1 MVNNIRDGLIS
12 AKEGKQEGV
21 DFLYYNT
28 YQDQYRRIYF
38 MVINLALSDEEKTR
52 FTQDILAESYNFV
65 FANINAVQSEEQFM
79 DWLPKVIDDIAKR
92 KIYEFLG
99 SGAGHTDGVSG
110 AETYED
116 GEEKGPGAGMATG
129 AAVGAATGIGA
140 AMFNGAYG
148 AANVEAAGS
157 MVGASSI
164 GGKAAAVGRSASAG
178 RAVSVGNKVLACK
191 AASVGNKALAGK
203 AASAVEAG
211 KGIVTASVKASGT
224 IAKETVG
231 AVAKE
236 TVGAVARETAG
247 AVAKGAVAGVAKT
260 GVFASVGAKIACAV
274 ACVAVLGGTATGV
287 ILHLHDKD
295 KEVIA
300 ESTTEATSEVAVS
313 EETTTEGTT
322 EITTEATT
330 EVTTEAPPP
339 EPYEIAVS
347 EIPEKDSLYQFLNL
361 FENYGDDIDKNY
373 SCENPPDNIV
383 GDLLTGDGTFEEHGI
398 VDLAFAPGY
407 QFRQETTSD
416 PTEMIGIYSAAGI
429 EWIEKNVLNMS
440 DDAIQ
445 DVKDALPKGQPN
457 KLGTYLDGD
466 EYYYY
471 TEETG
476 GWLEYGYCNEI
487 LKAEYDGIYY
497 YLTVDAYRPQDK
509 SLAGKAA
516 ENFEPNISRT
526 QWKLELKEMDGK
538 KFWSIYECKSLHA
551 DWAVAYADKLKELD
565 QAGELQYCP
574 DGGKFSVTYVTNDDI
589 PEIGYASLTR
599 GGFGNYCMIMTYYD
613 KQVSYEAFT
622 GMGGF
627 DFIKNG
633 GKFLSYGIDGAIGWT
648 EKLYYINKGKI
659 YVKGSETELR
669 SMDENSVIHT
679 EYNCVWDDQEIPKDE
694 YEEKFAQVY
703 DENVS
708 TFSDAYDMENVTT
721 IEQMC
726 DWLMIQP
733 PELQ

>member
-1 MVNNIRDGLIS
+1 MVNNIREGLIS

-28 YQDQYRRIYF
+28 YQDQYRRIYP

-99 SGAGHTDGVSG
+99 SGARQTDGVSG

-116 GEEKGPGAGMATG
+116 GEEKGPGAGIATG

-178 RAVSVGNKVLACK
+178 RAVSVGNK
-191 AASVGNKALAGK
+191 ALAGK
-203 AASAVEAG
+203 VASAVEAG
-211 KGIVTASVKASGT
+211 KGVVTASVKASGT

-295 KEVIA
+295 KVVIA
-300 ESTTEATSEVAVS
+300 EPTTEAASEVAVS

-347 EIPEKDSLYQFLNL
+347 EIPEKDSLYVFLNK
-361 FENYGDDIDKNY
+361 FENYGTATDKDY
-373 SCENPPDNIV
+373 SCENPPDNMLVRI
-383 GDLLTGDGTFEEHGI
+383 LSQKEHDQHEI
-398 VDLAFAPGY
+398 VDLTLAPEY
-407 QFRQETTSD
+407 QFSQEDTSVD
-416 PTEMIGIYSAAGI
+416 FIKCGRYSTAGI

-440 DDAIQ
+440 DDHIKAM
-445 DVKDALPKGQPN
+445 KESLPNERPSEVGI
-457 KLGTYLDGD
+457 YLDGN
-466 EYYYY
+466 EYCYVDDCIDGGLN
-471 TEETG
+471 EENYANKI
-476 GWLEYGYCNEI
+476 LEA
-487 LKAEYDGIYY
+487 KYDGTYY
-497 YLTVDAYRPQDK
+497 YLTVDGYRPEDYSK
-509 SLAGKAA
+509 IEKTDDEGT
-516 ENFEPNISRT
+516 PVISRT

-551 DWAVAYADKLKELD
+551 DWAVAYAEALMTAEEDYGISFDLKSKG
-565 QAGELQYCP
+565 QN
-574 DGGKFSVTYVTNDDI
+574 KFQVAYITNDDI
-589 PEIGYASLTR
+589 PEIVFQNLDWR
-599 GGFGNYCMIMTYYD
+599 
-613 KQVSYEAFT
+613 
-622 GMGGF
+622 GMG
-627 DFIKNG
+627 DSLILTNYNG
-633 GKFLSYGIDGAIGWT
+633 KVVGKLLYGRVNSYIEKSGKFIDYEGDPSDLGVAQV
-648 EKLYYINKGKI
+648 LYYINDEKI
-659 YVKGSETELR
+659 YRKGFKGEGYGFGPDYVAYEWEDNEISEA
-669 SMDENSVIHT
+669 
-679 EYNCVWDDQEIPKDE
+679 EYNEKMSQAYNADMATDIDDNLLDGI
-694 YEEKFAQVY
+694 VT
-703 DENVS
+703 EN
-708 TFSDAYDMENVTT
+708 
-721 IEQMC
+721 QMYN
-726 DWLMIQP
+726 WLMIQP

>member
-1 MVNNIRDGLIS
+1 MVNNIREGLIS

-28 YQDQYRRIYF
+28 YQDQYRRIYP

-99 SGAGHTDGVSG
+99 SGAGQTYGVLG

-116 GEEKGPGAGMATG
+116 GKEKGPGAGIATG

-178 RAVSVGNKVLACK
+178 RAVSVGNK
-191 AASVGNKALAGK
+191 ALAGK

-211 KGIVTASVKASGT
+211 KGVVTASVKASGT

-300 ESTTEATSEVAVS
+300 EPTTEATSEVAVS

-347 EIPEKDSLYQFLNL
+347 EIPEKDSLYVFLNK
-361 FENYGDDIDKNY
+361 FENYGTATDKDY
-373 SCENPPDNIV
+373 SCENPPDNMLAQV
-383 GDLLTGDGTFEEHGI
+383 LSTKEHDQHEV
-398 VDLAFAPGY
+398 VDLTLAPEY
-407 QFRQETTSD
+407 QFSQEDTSVD
-416 PTEMIGIYSAAGI
+416 YIKCGRYSTAGI

-440 DDAIQ
+440 DDHIKAM
-445 DVKDALPKGQPN
+445 KESLPNERPSEAGIYLEGNEYCYVDDCIDGGLNEENYAN
-457 KLGTYLDGD
+457 KI
-466 EYYYY
+466 
-471 TEETG
+471 
-476 GWLEYGYCNEI
+476 LEA
-487 LKAEYDGIYY
+487 KYDGTYY
-497 YLTVDAYRPQDK
+497 YLTVDGYRPEDYSK
-509 SLAGKAA
+509 IEKTDDEGT
-516 ENFEPNISRT
+516 PVISRT

-551 DWAVAYADKLKELD
+551 DWAVAYAEALMTAEEDYGISFDLKSEG
-565 QAGELQYCP
+565 QN
-574 DGGKFSVTYVTNDDI
+574 KFQVAYITNDDI
-589 PEIGYASLTR
+589 PEIVFQNLDWR
-599 GGFGNYCMIMTYYD
+599 
-613 KQVSYEAFT
+613 
-622 GMGGF
+622 GMG
-627 DFIKNG
+627 DSLILTNYNG
-633 GKFLSYGIDGAIGWT
+633 KVVGKLLYGRVNSYIEKSGKFIDYEGDPSDLGVAQV
-648 EKLYYINKGKI
+648 LYYINDEKI
-659 YVKGSETELR
+659 YRKGFKGEGYGFGPDYVAYEWEDNEISEA
-669 SMDENSVIHT
+669 
-679 EYNCVWDDQEIPKDE
+679 EYNEKMSQAYNADMATDIDDNLLDGI
-694 YEEKFAQVY
+694 VT
-703 DENVS
+703 EN
-708 TFSDAYDMENVTT
+708 
-721 IEQMC
+721 QMYN
-726 DWLMIQP
+726 WLMIQP

>member
-1 MVNNIRDGLIS
+1 MVNNIREGLIS

-28 YQDQYRRIYF
+28 YQDQYRRIYP

-65 FANINAVQSEEQFM
+65 FANINAVQYEEQFM

-99 SGAGHTDGVSG
+99 SGAGQTDGVSG

-116 GEEKGPGAGMATG
+116 GEEKGPGAGIATG

-178 RAVSVGNKVLACK
+178 RAVSVGNK
-191 AASVGNKALAGK
+191 ALAGK
-203 AASAVEAG
+203 VASAVEAG
-211 KGIVTASVKASGT
+211 KGVVTASVKASGT

-300 ESTTEATSEVAVS
+300 EPTTEATSEVAVS

-347 EIPEKDSLYQFLNL
+347 EIPEMDSLYQFLNL

-373 SCENPPDNIV
+373 SCENPPDDIV

-398 VDLAFAPGY
+398 VDLALAPGY
-407 QFRQETTSD
+407 QFHQETTSD

-538 KFWSIYECKSLHA
+538 KFWSIYECKSLHS
-551 DWAVAYADKLKELD
+551 DWAVAYAEALMTAEEDYGISFDLKSKG
-565 QAGELQYCP
+565 QN
-574 DGGKFSVTYVTNDDI
+574 KFQVAYITNDDI
-589 PEIGYASLTR
+589 PEIVFQNLDWR
-599 GGFGNYCMIMTYYD
+599 
-613 KQVSYEAFT
+613 
-622 GMGGF
+622 GMG
-627 DFIKNG
+627 DSLILTNYNG
-633 GKFLSYGIDGAIGWT
+633 KVVGKLLYGRVNSYIEKSGKFIDYEGDPSDLGVAQV
-648 EKLYYINKGKI
+648 LYYINDEKI
-659 YVKGSETELR
+659 YRKGFKGEGYGFGPDHVAYEWEDNEISEA
-669 SMDENSVIHT
+669 
-679 EYNCVWDDQEIPKDE
+679 EYNEKMSQAYNADMATDIDDNLLDGI
-694 YEEKFAQVY
+694 VT
-703 DENVS
+703 EN
-708 TFSDAYDMENVTT
+708 
-721 IEQMC
+721 QMYN
-726 DWLMIQP
+726 WLMIQP

>member
-1 MVNNIRDGLIS
+1 MVNNIREGLIS

-28 YQDQYRRIYF
+28 YQDQYRRIYP

-65 FANINAVQSEEQFM
+65 FANINAVQSEGQFM

-99 SGAGHTDGVSG
+99 SGAGQTYGVSG

-116 GEEKGPGAGMATG
+116 CEEKGPGAGIATG

-178 RAVSVGNKVLACK
+178 RAVSVGNK
-191 AASVGNKALAGK
+191 ALAGK

-211 KGIVTASVKASGT
+211 KGVVTASVKASGT

-300 ESTTEATSEVAVS
+300 EPTTEATSEVAVS

-330 EVTTEAPPP
+330 EVTTEASPP

-373 SCENPPDNIV
+373 SCENPPDDIV

-398 VDLAFAPGY
+398 VDLALAPGY

-487 LKAEYDGIYY
+487 LKAEYDGTYY

-526 QWKLELKEMDGK
+526 QWKLELKEIDGK

-574 DGGKFSVTYVTNDDI
+574 DGGKFSVTYVTDDDI

-613 KQVSYEAFT
+613 RQVSYETFT
-622 GMGGF
+622 GIGGF
-627 DFIKNG
+627 DFIKNS

-669 SMDENSVIHT
+669 SMDENSIIHT
-679 EYNCVWDDQEIPKDE
+679 EYNCIWDDQEISKDE

-703 DENVS
+703 DKNVS

-721 IEQMC
+721 IEQMYN
-726 DWLMIQP
+726 WLMIQP

>member
-1 MVNNIRDGLIS
+1 MVNNIREGLIS

-28 YQDQYRRIYF
+28 YQDQYRRIYP
-38 MVINLALSDEEKTR
+38 MVANLALSDEGKTR

-99 SGAGHTDGVSG
+99 SGAGQTYGVSG

-116 GEEKGPGAGMATG
+116 GEEKGPGAGIATG

-178 RAVSVGNKVLACK
+178 RAVSVGNK
-191 AASVGNKALAGK
+191 ALAGK

-211 KGIVTASVKASGT
+211 KGVVTASVKASGT

-260 GVFASVGAKIACAV
+260 GVFASVWAKIACAV

-300 ESTTEATSEVAVS
+300 EPTTEATSEVAVS

-347 EIPEKDSLYQFLNL
+347 EIPEKDSLYVFLNK
-361 FENYGDDIDKNY
+361 FENYGTATDKDY
-373 SCENPPDNIV
+373 SCENPPDNMLAQI
-383 GDLLTGDGTFEEHGI
+383 LSPKEHDQHEI
-398 VDLAFAPGY
+398 VDLTLAPEY
-407 QFRQETTSD
+407 QFSQEDTSVD
-416 PTEMIGIYSAAGI
+416 YIKCGRYSTAGI

-440 DDAIQ
+440 DEYIDNVRESLSSEPAIE
-445 DVKDALPKGQPN
+445 KGEPVLGDLYLNNNEYCYVNDYIDGGLNEKNYAN
-457 KLGTYLDGD
+457 KI
-466 EYYYY
+466 
-471 TEETG
+471 
-476 GWLEYGYCNEI
+476 LEA
-487 LKAEYDGIYY
+487 KYDGTYY
-497 YLTVDAYRPQDK
+497 YLTVDGYRPEDYSK
-509 SLAGKAA
+509 IEKTDDEGT
-516 ENFEPNISRT
+516 PVISRT

-565 QAGELQYCP
+565 QAGAGALQYVS
-574 DGGKFSVTYVTNDDI
+574 DGGYFAAANISNDNI
-589 PEIGYASLTR
+589 PEITYVSGTR
-599 GGFGNYCMIMTYYD
+599 GGLGNDCMIMTYYD
-613 KQVSYEAFT
+613 KQITYENIT
-622 GMGGF
+622 GLGGF
-627 DFIKNG
+627 NFIEKS
-633 GKFLSYGIDGAIGWT
+633 GKFTASEMSGVLGGGI
-648 EKLYYINKGKI
+648 KLYYINKGKI
-659 YVKGSETELR
+659 YEKASETEVR
-669 SMDENSVIHT
+669 SLDENNLTHS
-679 EYNCVWDDQEIPKDE
+679 EYHYVWDDQEISKAE
-694 YEEKFAQVY
+694 YEEKITQTY
-703 DENVS
+703 DENS
-708 TFSDAYDMENVTT
+708 EDYIENYKLENVTT

-726 DWLMIQP
+726 DWLMLQP

>member
-28 YQDQYRRIYF
+28 YQDQYRRIYP

-65 FANINAVQSEEQFM
+65 FANINAVQSGDQFV

-99 SGAGHTDGVSG
+99 SGAGQADGVS
-110 AETYED
+110 ETGTYAD
-116 GEEKGPGAGMATG
+116 GEEKGPGAGIATG

-164 GGKAAAVGRSASAG
+164 GGKAAAVGRAASVG
-178 RAVSVGNKVLACK
+178 RAV
-191 AASVGNKALAGK
+191 SVGNKALAGK

-211 KGIVTASVKASGT
+211 KGVVTASVKASGT

-300 ESTTEATSEVAVS
+300 EPTTEATSEVAVS

-347 EIPEKDSLYQFLNL
+347 EIPEKDSLYVFLNK
-361 FENYGDDIDKNY
+361 FENYGTATDKDY
-373 SCENPPDNIV
+373 SCENPPDNMLVRI
-383 GDLLTGDGTFEEHGI
+383 LSPKEHDQHEI
-398 VDLAFAPGY
+398 VDLTLAPEY
-407 QFRQETTSD
+407 QFSQEDTSVD
-416 PTEMIGIYSAAGI
+416 FIKCGRYSTAGI

-440 DDAIQ
+440 DDHIKAM
-445 DVKDALPKGQPN
+445 KESLPNERPSEVGI
-457 KLGTYLDGD
+457 YLDGN
-466 EYYYY
+466 EYCYMEDVIDGGLN
-471 TEETG
+471 EENYANKI
-476 GWLEYGYCNEI
+476 LEA
-487 LKAEYDGIYY
+487 KYDGTYY
-497 YLTVDAYRPQDK
+497 YLTVDGYRPEDYSK
-509 SLAGKAA
+509 IEKTDDEGT
-516 ENFEPNISRT
+516 PVISRT
-526 QWKLELKEMDGK
+526 QWKLELKEIDDK

-551 DWAVAYADKLKELD
+551 DWAVAYAEALMTAEEDYGISFDLKSKG
-565 QAGELQYCP
+565 QN
-574 DGGKFSVTYVTNDDI
+574 KFQVAYITNDDI
-589 PEIGYASLTR
+589 PEIVFQNLDWR
-599 GGFGNYCMIMTYYD
+599 
-613 KQVSYEAFT
+613 
-622 GMGGF
+622 GMG
-627 DFIKNG
+627 DSLILTNYNG
-633 GKFLSYGIDGAIGWT
+633 KVVGKLLYGRVNSYIEKSGKFIDYEGDPSDLGVAQV
-648 EKLYYINKGKI
+648 LYYINDEKI
-659 YVKGSETELR
+659 YEKGFKGEGYGFGPDYVAYEWEDNEISEA
-669 SMDENSVIHT
+669 
-679 EYNCVWDDQEIPKDE
+679 EYNEKMSQAYNADMATDIDDNLLDGI
-694 YEEKFAQVY
+694 VT
-703 DENVS
+703 EN
-708 TFSDAYDMENVTT
+708 
-721 IEQMC
+721 QMYN
-726 DWLMIQP
+726 WLMLQP

>member
-1 MVNNIRDGLIS
+1 MVNNIRAGLIS

-28 YQDQYRRIYF
+28 YQDQYRRIYPI
-38 MVINLALSDEEKTR
+38 VINLALSDEEKTR

-99 SGAGHTDGVSG
+99 SGAGQTDGVSG

-116 GEEKGPGAGMATG
+116 GEEKGPGAGIATG

-178 RAVSVGNKVLACK
+178 RAVSVGNK
-191 AASVGNKALAGK
+191 ALAGK

-211 KGIVTASVKASGT
+211 KGVVTASVKASGT
-224 IAKETVG
+224 IAKETIG

-300 ESTTEATSEVAVS
+300 EPTTEATSEVAVS

-330 EVTTEAPPP
+330 EVTTEATPP

-347 EIPEKDSLYQFLNL
+347 EIPEKDSLYVFLNK
-361 FENYGDDIDKNY
+361 FENYGTATDKDY
-373 SCENPPDNIV
+373 SCENPPDNMLAQI
-383 GDLLTGDGTFEEHGI
+383 LSTKEHDQHEI
-398 VDLAFAPGY
+398 VDLTLAPEY
-407 QFRQETTSD
+407 QFSQEDTSVD
-416 PTEMIGIYSAAGI
+416 YIKCGRYSTAGI

-440 DDAIQ
+440 DDHIKAM
-445 DVKDALPKGQPN
+445 KESLPNERPSEAGIYLEGNEYCYVDDCIDGGLNEENYAN
-457 KLGTYLDGD
+457 KI
-466 EYYYY
+466 
-471 TEETG
+471 
-476 GWLEYGYCNEI
+476 LEA
-487 LKAEYDGIYY
+487 KYDGTYY
-497 YLTVDAYRPQDK
+497 YLTVDGYRPEDYSK
-509 SLAGKAA
+509 IEKTDDEGT
-516 ENFEPNISRT
+516 PVISRT

-551 DWAVAYADKLKELD
+551 DWAVAYAEALMTAEEDYGISFDLKSEG
-565 QAGELQYCP
+565 QN
-574 DGGKFSVTYVTNDDI
+574 KFQVAYITNDDI
-589 PEIGYASLTR
+589 PEIVFQNLDWR
-599 GGFGNYCMIMTYYD
+599 
-613 KQVSYEAFT
+613 
-622 GMGGF
+622 GMG
-627 DFIKNG
+627 DSLILTNYNG
-633 GKFLSYGIDGAIGWT
+633 KVVGKLLYGRVNSYIEKSGKFIDYEGDPSDLGVAQV
-648 EKLYYINKGKI
+648 LYYINDEKI
-659 YVKGSETELR
+659 YRKGFKGEGYGFGPDYVAYEWEDNEISEA
-669 SMDENSVIHT
+669 
-679 EYNCVWDDQEIPKDE
+679 EYNEKMSQAYNADMATDIDDNLLDGI
-694 YEEKFAQVY
+694 VT
-703 DENVS
+703 EN
-708 TFSDAYDMENVTT
+708 
-721 IEQMC
+721 QMYN
-726 DWLMIQP
+726 WLMIQP

>member
-1 MVNNIRDGLIS
+1 MVNNIREGLIS

-28 YQDQYRRIYF
+28 YQDQYRRIYP
-38 MVINLALSDEEKTR
+38 MVANLALSDEEKTR

-99 SGAGHTDGVSG
+99 SGAGQTDGVSG

-116 GEEKGPGAGMATG
+116 GEEKGPGAGIATG
-129 AAVGAATGIGA
+129 AAVGAATGIGV

-178 RAVSVGNKVLACK
+178 RAVSVGNK
-191 AASVGNKALAGK
+191 ALAGK
-203 AASAVEAG
+203 VASAVEAG
-211 KGIVTASVKASGT
+211 KGVVTASVKASGT

-260 GVFASVGAKIACAV
+260 GVFVSVGAKIACAV

-300 ESTTEATSEVAVS
+300 EPTTEATSEVAVS

-347 EIPEKDSLYQFLNL
+347 EIPEKDSLYVFLNK
-361 FENYGDDIDKNY
+361 FENYGTATDKDY
-373 SCENPPDNIV
+373 SCENPPDNMLVRI
-383 GDLLTGDGTFEEHGI
+383 LSPKEHDQHEI
-398 VDLAFAPGY
+398 VDLTLAPEY
-407 QFRQETTSD
+407 QFSQEDTSVD
-416 PTEMIGIYSAAGI
+416 FIKCGRYSTAGI

-440 DDAIQ
+440 DDHIKAM
-445 DVKDALPKGQPN
+445 KESLPNERPSEVGI
-457 KLGTYLDGD
+457 YLDGN
-466 EYYYY
+466 EYCYMEDVIDGGLN
-471 TEETG
+471 EENYANKI
-476 GWLEYGYCNEI
+476 LEA
-487 LKAEYDGIYY
+487 KYDGTYY
-497 YLTVDAYRPQDK
+497 YLTVDGYRPEDYSK
-509 SLAGKAA
+509 IEKTDDEGT
-516 ENFEPNISRT
+516 PVISRT

-551 DWAVAYADKLKELD
+551 DWAVAYAEALMTAEEDYGISFDLKSKG
-565 QAGELQYCP
+565 QN
-574 DGGKFSVTYVTNDDI
+574 KFQVAYITNDDI
-589 PEIGYASLTR
+589 PEIVFQNLDWR
-599 GGFGNYCMIMTYYD
+599 
-613 KQVSYEAFT
+613 
-622 GMGGF
+622 GMG
-627 DFIKNG
+627 DSLILTNYNG
-633 GKFLSYGIDGAIGWT
+633 KVVGKLLYGRVNSYIEKSGKFIDYEGDPSDLGVAQV
-648 EKLYYINKGKI
+648 LYYINDEKI
-659 YVKGSETELR
+659 YRKGFKGEGYGFGPDHVAYEWEDNEISEA
-669 SMDENSVIHT
+669 
-679 EYNCVWDDQEIPKDE
+679 EYNEKMSQAYNADMATDIDDNLLDGI
-694 YEEKFAQVY
+694 VT
-703 DENVS
+703 EN
-708 TFSDAYDMENVTT
+708 
-721 IEQMC
+721 QMYN
-726 DWLMIQP
+726 WLMIQP

>member
-1 MVNNIRDGLIS
+1 MVNDIRESLIS

-28 YQDQYRRIYF
+28 YQDQYRRIYP

-99 SGAGHTDGVSG
+99 SGAGQTYGVSG

-116 GEEKGPGAGMATG
+116 GEEKGPSAGIATG

-178 RAVSVGNKVLACK
+178 RAVSVGNK
-191 AASVGNKALAGK
+191 ALAGK

-211 KGIVTASVKASGT
+211 KGVVTASVKASGT
-224 IAKETVG
+224 IAKKTVG

-247 AVAKGAVAGVAKT
+247 AVAKGAVVGVAKT

-300 ESTTEATSEVAVS
+300 EPTTEATSEVAVS

-347 EIPEKDSLYQFLNL
+347 EIPEKDSLYVFLNK
-361 FENYGDDIDKNY
+361 FENYGTATDKDY
-373 SCENPPDNIV
+373 SCENPPDNI
-383 GDLLTGDGTFEEHGI
+383 LARILSPKEHDQHEV
-398 VDLAFAPGY
+398 VDLTLAPEY
-407 QFRQETTSD
+407 QFSQEDTSVD
-416 PTEMIGIYSAAGI
+416 YIKCGRYSTAGI

-440 DDAIQ
+440 DEYIDNVRESLSSEPAIE
-445 DVKDALPKGQPN
+445 KGEPVLGDLYLNNNEYCYVNDYIDGGPN
-457 KLGTYLDGD
+457 
-466 EYYYY
+466 
-471 TEETG
+471 EENYANKI
-476 GWLEYGYCNEI
+476 LE
-487 LKAEYDGIYY
+487 AQYDGTYY
-497 YLTVDAYRPQDK
+497 YLTVDGYRPEDYSK
-509 SLAGKAA
+509 IEKTDDEGT
-516 ENFEPNISRT
+516 PVISRT

-565 QAGELQYCP
+565 QAGALQYCP

-613 KQVSYEAFT
+613 NQVSYETFT

-669 SMDENSVIHT
+669 SMDENSIIHT
-679 EYNCVWDDQEIPKDE
+679 EYNCIWDDQEISKDE

-703 DENVS
+703 DKNVS
-708 TFSDAYDMENVTT
+708 TFSDAYDMENITT

-726 DWLMIQP
+726 DWLMLQP

>member
-1 MVNNIRDGLIS
+1 MVNNIREGLIS

-28 YQDQYRRIYF
+28 YQDQYRRIYP
-38 MVINLALSDEEKTR
+38 MVANLALPDEEKTR

-65 FANINAVQSEEQFM
+65 FANINAVQSGDQFV

-99 SGAGHTDGVSG
+99 SGAGQTYGVSG
-110 AETYED
+110 AEKYED
-116 GEEKGPGAGMATG
+116 GEEKGPGAGIATG

-178 RAVSVGNKVLACK
+178 RAVSVGNK
-191 AASVGNKALAGK
+191 ALAGK

-211 KGIVTASVKASGT
+211 KGVVTASVKASGT

-247 AVAKGAVAGVAKT
+247 AVAKGAVAGAAKT

-295 KEVIA
+295 EEVIA
-300 ESTTEATSEVAVS
+300 EPTTEATSEVAVS

-347 EIPEKDSLYQFLNL
+347 EIPEKDSLYVFLNK
-361 FENYGDDIDKNY
+361 FENYGTATDKDY
-373 SCENPPDNIV
+373 SCENPPDNMVARI
-383 GDLLTGDGTFEEHGI
+383 LSPEELDQHEI
-398 VDLAFAPGY
+398 VDLTLAPEY
-407 QFRQETTSD
+407 QFRQEDTSVI
-416 PTEMIGIYSAAGI
+416 EIKCGRYSVAGV

-440 DDAIQ
+440 DEYIDKVRESLSSEPTIE
-445 DVKDALPKGQPN
+445 KGEPVLGDLYLNNNEYCYVDDIIDGAPN
-457 KLGTYLDGD
+457 EKNYANKI
-466 EYYYY
+466 
-471 TEETG
+471 
-476 GWLEYGYCNEI
+476 LEA
-487 LKAEYDGIYY
+487 KYDGTYY
-497 YLTVDAYRPQDK
+497 YLTVDGYYPEKYDK
-509 SLAGKAA
+509 IEKTDDEGT
-516 ENFEPNISRT
+516 PVISRT

-551 DWAVAYADKLKELD
+551 DWAVAYADKLRELD
-565 QAGELQYCP
+565 QAGAGALQYVS
-574 DGGKFSVTYVTNDDI
+574 DGGYFAAANISNDNI
-589 PEIGYASLTR
+589 PEITYVSGTR
-599 GGFGNYCMIMTYYD
+599 GGLGNDCMIMTYYD
-613 KQVSYEAFT
+613 THVLYENIT
-622 GMGGF
+622 GLGGF
-627 DFIKNG
+627 NFIEKS
-633 GKFLSYGIDGAIGWT
+633 GKFTASEMSGVLGGGI
-648 EKLYYINKGKI
+648 KLYYINKGKI
-659 YVKGSETELR
+659 YEKASETEVR
-669 SMDENSVIHT
+669 SFDENNLTHS
-679 EYNCVWDDQEIPKDE
+679 EYHYVWDEQEISKAE
-694 YEEKFAQVY
+694 YEEKIAQTY
-703 DENVS
+703 DEN
-708 TFSDAYDMENVTT
+708 SDVYIEDYKLENVTT

-726 DWLMIQP
+726 DWLMLQP

>member
-28 YQDQYRRIYF
+28 YRDQYRRIYP
-38 MVINLALSDEEKTR
+38 MVANLALSDEGKTR

-99 SGAGHTDGVSG
+99 SGAGQTDGVSG

-116 GEEKGPGAGMATG
+116 GEEKGPGAGIATG

-178 RAVSVGNKVLACK
+178 RAVSVGNK
-191 AASVGNKALAGK
+191 ALAGK

-211 KGIVTASVKASGT
+211 KGVVTASVKASGT

-300 ESTTEATSEVAVS
+300 ESTTEAASEVAVS

-347 EIPEKDSLYQFLNL
+347 EIPEKDSLYVFLNK
-361 FENYGDDIDKNY
+361 FENYGTATDKDY
-373 SCENPPDNIV
+373 SCENPPDNMLAQI
-383 GDLLTGDGTFEEHGI
+383 LSPKEHDQHEI
-398 VDLAFAPGY
+398 VDLTLAPEY
-407 QFRQETTSD
+407 QFSQEDTSVD
-416 PTEMIGIYSAAGI
+416 YIKCGRYSTAGI

-440 DDAIQ
+440 DDHIKAM
-445 DVKDALPKGQPN
+445 KESLPNERPSEVGI
-457 KLGTYLDGD
+457 YLDGN
-466 EYYYY
+466 EYCYMEDVIDGGLN
-471 TEETG
+471 EENYANKI
-476 GWLEYGYCNEI
+476 LEA
-487 LKAEYDGIYY
+487 KYDGTYY
-497 YLTVDAYRPQDK
+497 YLTVDGYRPEDYSK
-509 SLAGKAA
+509 IEKTDDEGT
-516 ENFEPNISRT
+516 PVISRT
-526 QWKLELKEMDGK
+526 QWKLELKEIDGK

-551 DWAVAYADKLKELD
+551 DWAVAYAEALMTAEEDYGISFDLKSEG
-565 QAGELQYCP
+565 QN
-574 DGGKFSVTYVTNDDI
+574 KFQVAYITNDDI
-589 PEIGYASLTR
+589 PEIVFQNLDWR
-599 GGFGNYCMIMTYYD
+599 
-613 KQVSYEAFT
+613 
-622 GMGGF
+622 GMG
-627 DFIKNG
+627 DSLILTNYNG
-633 GKFLSYGIDGAIGWT
+633 KVVGKLLYGRVNSYIEKSGKFIDYEGDPSDLGVAQV
-648 EKLYYINKGKI
+648 LYYINDEKI
-659 YVKGSETELR
+659 YRKGFKGEGYGFGPDHVAYEWEDNEISEA
-669 SMDENSVIHT
+669 
-679 EYNCVWDDQEIPKDE
+679 EYNEKMSQAYNADMATDIDDNLLDGI
-694 YEEKFAQVY
+694 VT
-703 DENVS
+703 EN
-708 TFSDAYDMENVTT
+708 
-721 IEQMC
+721 QMYN
-726 DWLMIQP
+726 WLMIQP

>member
-1 MVNNIRDGLIS
+1 MVNNIRESLIS

-28 YQDQYRRIYF
+28 YQDQYRRIYP
-38 MVINLALSDEEKTR
+38 MVANLALSDEEKTR

-99 SGAGHTDGVSG
+99 SGAGQTYGVLG

-116 GEEKGPGAGMATG
+116 GKEKGPGAGIATG

-178 RAVSVGNKVLACK
+178 RAVSVGNK
-191 AASVGNKALAGK
+191 ALAGK

-211 KGIVTASVKASGT
+211 KGVVTASVKASGT

-300 ESTTEATSEVAVS
+300 EPTTEATSEVAVS

-347 EIPEKDSLYQFLNL
+347 EIPEKDSLYVFLNK
-361 FENYGDDIDKNY
+361 FENYGTATDKDY
-373 SCENPPDNIV
+373 SCENPPDNMLARI
-383 GDLLTGDGTFEEHGI
+383 LSTKEHDQHEV
-398 VDLAFAPGY
+398 VDLTLAPEY
-407 QFRQETTSD
+407 QFSQEDTSVI
-416 PTEMIGIYSAAGI
+416 EIKCGRYSVAGV

-440 DDAIQ
+440 DDHI
-445 DVKDALPKGQPN
+445 KEMKESLPNERPS
-457 KLGTYLDGD
+457 
-466 EYYYY
+466 
-471 TEETG
+471 ETG
-476 GWLEYGYCNEI
+476 IYLEGNEYCYMENVIDGAPNEENYANKI
-487 LKAEYDGIYY
+487 LEAKYDGTYY
-497 YLTVDAYRPQDK
+497 YLTVDGYRPEDYNK
-509 SLAGKAA
+509 IEKTDDEGT
-516 ENFEPNISRT
+516 PVISRT

-565 QAGELQYCP
+565 QAGAGALQYVS
-574 DGGKFSVTYVTNDDI
+574 DGGYFAAANISNDNI
-589 PEIGYASLTR
+589 PEITYVSGTR
-599 GGFGNYCMIMTYYD
+599 GGLGNDCMIMTYYD
-613 KQVSYEAFT
+613 KQITYENIT
-622 GMGGF
+622 GLGGF
-627 DFIKNG
+627 NFIEKS
-633 GKFLSYGIDGAIGWT
+633 GKFTASEMSGVLGGGI
-648 EKLYYINKGKI
+648 KLYYINKGKI
-659 YVKGSETELR
+659 YEKASETEVR
-669 SMDENSVIHT
+669 SLDENNLTHS
-679 EYNCVWDDQEIPKDE
+679 EYHYVWDDQEISKAE
-694 YEEKFAQVY
+694 YEEKITQTY
-703 DENVS
+703 DENS
-708 TFSDAYDMENVTT
+708 EDYIENYKLENVTT

-726 DWLMIQP
+726 DWLMLQP

>member
-1 MVNNIRDGLIS
+1 MVNNIRAGLIS

-28 YQDQYRRIYF
+28 YQDQYRRIYP
-38 MVINLALSDEEKTR
+38 MVANLALSDEGKTR

-99 SGAGHTDGVSG
+99 SGSGQTDGVSG

-116 GEEKGPGAGMATG
+116 GEEKGPGAGIATG

-178 RAVSVGNKVLACK
+178 RAVSVGNK
-191 AASVGNKALAGK
+191 ALAGK

-211 KGIVTASVKASGT
+211 KGVVTASVKASGT

-236 TVGAVARETAG
+236 TVGAVARENAG

-347 EIPEKDSLYQFLNL
+347 EIPEKDSLYVFLNK
-361 FENYGDDIDKNY
+361 FENYGTATDKDY
-373 SCENPPDNIV
+373 SCENPPDNMLAQI
-383 GDLLTGDGTFEEHGI
+383 LSTKEHDQHEV
-398 VDLAFAPGY
+398 VDLTLAPEY
-407 QFRQETTSD
+407 QFSQEDTSVI
-416 PTEMIGIYSAAGI
+416 EIKCGRYSVAGV

-440 DDAIQ
+440 DDHI
-445 DVKDALPKGQPN
+445 KEMKESLPNERPSETGI
-457 KLGTYLDGD
+457 YLDGN
-466 EYYYY
+466 EYCYVDDCIDGGLN
-471 TEETG
+471 EENYANKI
-476 GWLEYGYCNEI
+476 LEA
-487 LKAEYDGIYY
+487 KYDGTYY
-497 YLTVDAYRPQDK
+497 YLTVDGYRPEDYSK
-509 SLAGKAA
+509 IEKTDDEGT
-516 ENFEPNISRT
+516 PVISRT

-565 QAGELQYCP
+565 QAGALQYVS
-574 DGGKFSVTYVTNDDI
+574 DGGYFAAANISNDNI
-589 PEIGYASLTR
+589 PEITYVSGTR
-599 GGFGNYCMIMTYYD
+599 GGLGNDCMIMTYYD
-613 KQVSYEAFT
+613 KQITYENIT
-622 GMGGF
+622 GLGGF
-627 DFIKNG
+627 NFIEKS
-633 GKFLSYGIDGAIGWT
+633 GKFTASEMSGVLGGGI
-648 EKLYYINKGKI
+648 KLYYINKGKI
-659 YVKGSETELR
+659 YKKASETEVR
-669 SMDENSVIHT
+669 SLDENNLTHSEYHYVWDGQEISKAEYEDKITQTYDENSEDYI
-679 EYNCVWDDQEIPKDE
+679 
-694 YEEKFAQVY
+694 
-703 DENVS
+703 EN
-708 TFSDAYDMENVTT
+708 YKLENVTT

-726 DWLMIQP
+726 DWLMLQP

>member
-1 MVNNIRDGLIS
+1 MVNNIRAGLIS

-28 YQDQYRRIYF
+28 YQDQYRRIYPI
-38 MVINLALSDEEKTR
+38 VINLALSDEEKTR

-99 SGAGHTDGVSG
+99 SGAGQTDGVSG

-116 GEEKGPGAGMATG
+116 GEEKGPGAGIATG

-178 RAVSVGNKVLACK
+178 RAVSVGNK
-191 AASVGNKALAGK
+191 ALAGK

-211 KGIVTASVKASGT
+211 KGVVTASVKASGT

-295 KEVIA
+295 EEVIA
-300 ESTTEATSEVAVS
+300 EPTTEAASEVAVS

-347 EIPEKDSLYQFLNL
+347 EIPEKDSLYVFLNK
-361 FENYGDDIDKNY
+361 FENYGTATDKDY
-373 SCENPPDNIV
+373 SCENPPDNMLVRI
-383 GDLLTGDGTFEEHGI
+383 LSQKEHDQHEI
-398 VDLAFAPGY
+398 VDLTLAPEY
-407 QFRQETTSD
+407 QFSQEDTSVD
-416 PTEMIGIYSAAGI
+416 FIKCGRYSTAGI

-440 DDAIQ
+440 DDHIKAM
-445 DVKDALPKGQPN
+445 KESLPNERPSEVGI
-457 KLGTYLDGD
+457 YLDGN
-466 EYYYY
+466 EYCYVDDCIDGGLN
-471 TEETG
+471 EENYANKI
-476 GWLEYGYCNEI
+476 LEA
-487 LKAEYDGIYY
+487 KYDGTYY
-497 YLTVDAYRPQDK
+497 YLTVDGYRPEDYSK
-509 SLAGKAA
+509 IEKTDDEGT
-516 ENFEPNISRT
+516 PVISRT

-551 DWAVAYADKLKELD
+551 DWAVAYAEALMTAEEDYGISFDLKSKG
-565 QAGELQYCP
+565 QN
-574 DGGKFSVTYVTNDDI
+574 KFQVAYITNDDI
-589 PEIGYASLTR
+589 PEIVFQNLDWR
-599 GGFGNYCMIMTYYD
+599 
-613 KQVSYEAFT
+613 
-622 GMGGF
+622 GMG
-627 DFIKNG
+627 DSLILTNYNG
-633 GKFLSYGIDGAIGWT
+633 KVVGKLLYGRVNSYIEKSGKFIDYEGDPSDLGVAQV
-648 EKLYYINKGKI
+648 LYYINDEKI
-659 YVKGSETELR
+659 YRKGFKGEGYGFGPDHVAYEWEDNEISEA
-669 SMDENSVIHT
+669 
-679 EYNCVWDDQEIPKDE
+679 EYNEKMSQAYNADMATDIDDNLLDGI
-694 YEEKFAQVY
+694 VT
-703 DENVS
+703 EN
-708 TFSDAYDMENVTT
+708 
-721 IEQMC
+721 QMYN
-726 DWLMIQP
+726 WLMIQP

>member
-1 MVNNIRDGLIS
+1 MVNNIRAGLIS

-28 YQDQYRRIYF
+28 YQDQYRRIYP

-99 SGAGHTDGVSG
+99 SGAGQTYGVWG

-116 GEEKGPGAGMATG
+116 GKEKGPGAGMATG

-178 RAVSVGNKVLACK
+178 RAVSVGNKALAGK

-203 AASAVEAG
+203 VASAVEAG
-211 KGIVTASVKASGT
+211 KGVVTASVKASGT

-347 EIPEKDSLYQFLNL
+347 EIPEKDSLYVFLNK
-361 FENYGDDIDKNY
+361 FENYGTATDKDY
-373 SCENPPDNIV
+373 SCENPPDNMLVRI
-383 GDLLTGDGTFEEHGI
+383 LSPKEHDQHEI
-398 VDLAFAPGY
+398 VDLTLAPEY
-407 QFRQETTSD
+407 QFSQEDTSVD
-416 PTEMIGIYSAAGI
+416 FIKCGRYSTAGI

-440 DDAIQ
+440 DDHIKAM
-445 DVKDALPKGQPN
+445 KESLPNERPSEAGI
-457 KLGTYLDGD
+457 YLDGN
-466 EYYYY
+466 EYCYMEDVIDGGLN
-471 TEETG
+471 EENYANKI
-476 GWLEYGYCNEI
+476 LEA
-487 LKAEYDGIYY
+487 KYDGTYY
-497 YLTVDAYRPQDK
+497 YLTVDGYRPEDYSK
-509 SLAGKAA
+509 IEKTDDEGT
-516 ENFEPNISRT
+516 PVISRT

-551 DWAVAYADKLKELD
+551 DWAVAYAEALMTAEEDYGISFDLKSKG
-565 QAGELQYCP
+565 QN
-574 DGGKFSVTYVTNDDI
+574 KFQVAYITNDDI
-589 PEIGYASLTR
+589 PEIVFQNLDWR
-599 GGFGNYCMIMTYYD
+599 
-613 KQVSYEAFT
+613 
-622 GMGGF
+622 GMG
-627 DFIKNG
+627 DSLILTNYNG
-633 GKFLSYGIDGAIGWT
+633 KVVGKLLYGRVNSYIEKSGKFIDYEGDPSDLGVAQV
-648 EKLYYINKGKI
+648 LYYINDEKI
-659 YVKGSETELR
+659 YEKGFKGEGYGFGPDYVAYEWEDNEISEA
-669 SMDENSVIHT
+669 
-679 EYNCVWDDQEIPKDE
+679 EYNEKMSQAYNADMATDIDDNLLDGI
-694 YEEKFAQVY
+694 VT
-703 DENVS
+703 EN
-708 TFSDAYDMENVTT
+708 
-721 IEQMC
+721 QMYN
-726 DWLMIQP
+726 WLMLQP

>member
-1 MVNNIRDGLIS
+1 MVNNIREGLIS

-28 YQDQYRRIYF
+28 YQDQYRRIYP
-38 MVINLALSDEEKTR
+38 MVANLALSDEGKTR

-65 FANINAVQSEEQFM
+65 FANINAVQSQEQFM

-99 SGAGHTDGVSG
+99 SGAGQTYGVSG

-116 GEEKGPGAGMATG
+116 GEEKGPGAGIATG

-178 RAVSVGNKVLACK
+178 RAVSVGNK
-191 AASVGNKALAGK
+191 ALAGK

-211 KGIVTASVKASGT
+211 KGVVTASVKASGT

-231 AVAKE
+231 AVARE

-287 ILHLHDKD
+287 ILHLYDKD
-295 KEVIA
+295 EEVIA
-300 ESTTEATSEVAVS
+300 EPTTEATSEVAVS

-347 EIPEKDSLYQFLNL
+347 EIPEKDSLYVFLNK
-361 FENYGDDIDKNY
+361 FENYGTATDKDY
-373 SCENPPDNIV
+373 SCENPPDNMLYELLNG
-383 GDLLTGDGTFEEHGI
+383 GDSDAFTQYDI
-398 VDLAFAPGY
+398 VDFTLSPKYNYRSEG
-407 QFRQETTSD
+407 TTSKD
-416 PTEMIGIYSAAGI
+416 LECGRYSSEGI
-429 EWIEKNVLNMS
+429 EWIEKNILNMS
-440 DDAIQ
+440 DSSID
-445 DVKDALPKGQPN
+445 KLKKALPSEPETEDGKLVCGSIYYDENEYCMLYDPINGGMNPN
-457 KLGTYLDGD
+457 NYANKI
-466 EYYYY
+466 
-471 TEETG
+471 
-476 GWLEYGYCNEI
+476 LEA
-487 LKAEYDGIYY
+487 KYDGTYY
-497 YLTVDAYRPQDK
+497 YLTVDGYRPEDYSK
-509 SLAGKAA
+509 IEKTDDEGT
-516 ENFEPNISRT
+516 PVISRT

-565 QAGELQYCP
+565 QAGALQYCP

-613 KQVSYEAFT
+613 NQVSYETFT

-669 SMDENSVIHT
+669 SMDENSIIHT
-679 EYNCVWDDQEIPKDE
+679 EYNCIWDDQEISKDE

-703 DENVS
+703 DKNVS

-726 DWLMIQP
+726 DWLMLQP

>member
-1 MVNNIRDGLIS
+1 MVNNIRESLIS

-28 YQDQYRRIYF
+28 YQDQYRRIYP
-38 MVINLALSDEEKTR
+38 MVANLALSDEEKTR

-99 SGAGHTDGVSG
+99 SGAGQTYGVLG

-116 GEEKGPGAGMATG
+116 GKEKGPGAGIATG

-178 RAVSVGNKVLACK
+178 RAVSVGNK
-191 AASVGNKALAGK
+191 ALAGK

-211 KGIVTASVKASGT
+211 KGVVTASVKASGT

-300 ESTTEATSEVAVS
+300 EPTTEATSEVAVS

-373 SCENPPDNIV
+373 SCENPPDDIV

-398 VDLAFAPGY
+398 VDLALAPGY

-487 LKAEYDGIYY
+487 LKAEYDGTYY

-509 SLAGKAA
+509 RLAGKAA

-526 QWKLELKEMDGK
+526 QWKLELKEIDDK

-551 DWAVAYADKLKELD
+551 DWAVAYAEALMTAEEDYGISFDLKSKG
-565 QAGELQYCP
+565 QN
-574 DGGKFSVTYVTNDDI
+574 KFQVAYITNDDI
-589 PEIGYASLTR
+589 PEIVFQNLDWR
-599 GGFGNYCMIMTYYD
+599 
-613 KQVSYEAFT
+613 
-622 GMGGF
+622 GMGNSL
-627 DFIKNG
+627 ILTNYNG
-633 GKFLSYGIDGAIGWT
+633 KGKLLYGRVNSYIEKSGKFIDYEGDPSDLGVAQV
-648 EKLYYINKGKI
+648 LYYINDEKI
-659 YVKGSETELR
+659 YEKGFKGEGYGFGPDYVAYEWEDNEISEA
-669 SMDENSVIHT
+669 
-679 EYNCVWDDQEIPKDE
+679 EYNEKMSQAYNADMATDIDDNLLDGI
-694 YEEKFAQVY
+694 VT
-703 DENVS
+703 ENLM
-708 TFSDAYDMENVTT
+708 YN
-721 IEQMC
+721 
-726 DWLMIQP
+726 WLMIQP

>member
-1 MVNNIRDGLIS
+1 MVNNIREGLIS

-28 YQDQYRRIYF
+28 YQDQYRRIYP
-38 MVINLALSDEEKTR
+38 MVANLALSDEGKTR

-99 SGAGHTDGVSG
+99 SGAGQTYGVSG
-110 AETYED
+110 AETHED
-116 GEEKGPGAGMATG
+116 GEEKGPGAGIATG

-178 RAVSVGNKVLACK
+178 RAVSVGNK
-191 AASVGNKALAGK
+191 ALAGK

-211 KGIVTASVKASGT
+211 KGVVTASVKASGT

-295 KEVIA
+295 KDVIA
-300 ESTTEATSEVAVS
+300 EPTTEAASEVAVS

-347 EIPEKDSLYQFLNL
+347 EIPEKDSLYVFLNK
-361 FENYGDDIDKNY
+361 FENYGTATDKDY
-373 SCENPPDNIV
+373 SCENPPDNMLARI
-383 GDLLTGDGTFEEHGI
+383 LSTKEHDQHEV
-398 VDLAFAPGY
+398 VDLTLAPEY
-407 QFRQETTSD
+407 QFSQEDTSVI
-416 PTEMIGIYSAAGI
+416 EIKCGRYSVAGV

-440 DDAIQ
+440 DDHI
-445 DVKDALPKGQPN
+445 KEMKESLPNERPSETGI
-457 KLGTYLDGD
+457 YLDGN
-466 EYYYY
+466 EYCYVDDCIDGGLN
-471 TEETG
+471 EENYANKI
-476 GWLEYGYCNEI
+476 LEA
-487 LKAEYDGIYY
+487 KYDGTYY
-497 YLTVDAYRPQDK
+497 YLTVDGYRPEDYSK
-509 SLAGKAA
+509 IEKTDDEGT
-516 ENFEPNISRT
+516 PVISRT

-551 DWAVAYADKLKELD
+551 DWAVAYAEALMTAEEDYGISFDLKSEG
-565 QAGELQYCP
+565 QN
-574 DGGKFSVTYVTNDDI
+574 KFQVAYITNDDI
-589 PEIGYASLTR
+589 PEIVFQNLDWR
-599 GGFGNYCMIMTYYD
+599 
-613 KQVSYEAFT
+613 
-622 GMGGF
+622 GMGDSLILTNYNGKVVGELLYGRVNSY
-627 DFIKNG
+627 IEKG
-633 GKFLSYGIDGAIGWT
+633 GKFIDYEGDPSDLGVAQV
-648 EKLYYINKGKI
+648 LYYINDEKI
-659 YVKGSETELR
+659 YEKGFKGEGYGFGPDYVAYEWEDNEISEA
-669 SMDENSVIHT
+669 
-679 EYNCVWDDQEIPKDE
+679 EYNEKMSQAYNADMATDIDDNLLDGI
-694 YEEKFAQVY
+694 VT
-703 DENVS
+703 EN
-708 TFSDAYDMENVTT
+708 
-721 IEQMC
+721 QMYN
-726 DWLMIQP
+726 WLMLQP

>member
-1 MVNNIRDGLIS
+1 MVNNIRAGLIS

-28 YQDQYRRIYF
+28 YQDQYRRIYP
-38 MVINLALSDEEKTR
+38 MVINLALSDEGKTR

-99 SGAGHTDGVSG
+99 SGAGQTYGVLG

-116 GEEKGPGAGMATG
+116 GEEKGPGAGIATG

-178 RAVSVGNKVLACK
+178 RAVSVGNK
-191 AASVGNKALAGK
+191 ALAGK

-211 KGIVTASVKASGT
+211 KGVVTASVKASGT

-295 KEVIA
+295 EEVIA
-300 ESTTEATSEVAVS
+300 EPTTEAASEVAVS

-347 EIPEKDSLYQFLNL
+347 EIPEKDSLYVFLNK
-361 FENYGDDIDKNY
+361 FENYGTATDKDY
-373 SCENPPDNIV
+373 SCENPPDNMLVQI
-383 GDLLTGDGTFEEHGI
+383 LSPKEHDQHEI
-398 VDLAFAPGY
+398 VDLTLAPEY
-407 QFRQETTSD
+407 QFSQEDTSVD
-416 PTEMIGIYSAAGI
+416 YIKCGRYSTAGI

-440 DDAIQ
+440 DDHIKAM
-445 DVKDALPKGQPN
+445 KESLPNERPSEAGI
-457 KLGTYLDGD
+457 YLDGN
-466 EYYYY
+466 EYCYMEDVIDGGLN
-471 TEETG
+471 EENYANKI
-476 GWLEYGYCNEI
+476 LEA
-487 LKAEYDGIYY
+487 KYDGTYY
-497 YLTVDAYRPQDK
+497 YLTVDGYRPEDYSK
-509 SLAGKAA
+509 IEKTDDEGT
-516 ENFEPNISRT
+516 PVISRT

-551 DWAVAYADKLKELD
+551 DWAVAYAEALMTAEEDYGISFDLKSKG
-565 QAGELQYCP
+565 QN
-574 DGGKFSVTYVTNDDI
+574 KFQVAYITNDDI
-589 PEIGYASLTR
+589 PEIVFQNLDWR
-599 GGFGNYCMIMTYYD
+599 
-613 KQVSYEAFT
+613 
-622 GMGGF
+622 GMG
-627 DFIKNG
+627 DSLILTNYNG
-633 GKFLSYGIDGAIGWT
+633 KVVGKLLYGRVNSYIEKSGKFIDYEGDPSDLGVAQV
-648 EKLYYINKGKI
+648 LYYINDEKI
-659 YVKGSETELR
+659 YRKGFKGEGYGFGPDYVAYEWEDNEISEA
-669 SMDENSVIHT
+669 
-679 EYNCVWDDQEIPKDE
+679 EYNEKMSQAYNADMATDIDDNLLDGI
-694 YEEKFAQVY
+694 VT
-703 DENVS
+703 EN
-708 TFSDAYDMENVTT
+708 
-721 IEQMC
+721 QMYN
-726 DWLMIQP
+726 WLMIQP

>member
-28 YQDQYRRIYF
+28 YRDQYRRIYP
-38 MVINLALSDEEKTR
+38 MVANLALSDEGKTR

-99 SGAGHTDGVSG
+99 SGAGQTDGVSG

-116 GEEKGPGAGMATG
+116 GEEKGPGAGIATG

-178 RAVSVGNKVLACK
+178 RAVSVGNK
-191 AASVGNKALAGK
+191 ALAGK

-211 KGIVTASVKASGT
+211 KGVVTASVKASGT

-300 ESTTEATSEVAVS
+300 EPTTEAASEVAVS

-347 EIPEKDSLYQFLNL
+347 EIPEKDSLYVFLNK
-361 FENYGDDIDKNY
+361 FENYGTATDKDY
-373 SCENPPDNIV
+373 SCENPPDNMLARI
-383 GDLLTGDGTFEEHGI
+383 LSPKEHDQHEI
-398 VDLAFAPGY
+398 VDLTLAPEY
-407 QFRQETTSD
+407 QFSQEDTSVD
-416 PTEMIGIYSAAGI
+416 YIKCGRYSTAGI

-440 DDAIQ
+440 DDHIKAM
-445 DVKDALPKGQPN
+445 KESLPNERPSEAGI
-457 KLGTYLDGD
+457 YLDGN
-466 EYYYY
+466 EYCYMEDVIDGGLN
-471 TEETG
+471 EENYANKI
-476 GWLEYGYCNEI
+476 LEA
-487 LKAEYDGIYY
+487 KYDGTYY
-497 YLTVDAYRPQDK
+497 YLTVDGYRPEDYSK
-509 SLAGKAA
+509 IEKTDDEGT
-516 ENFEPNISRT
+516 PVISRT
-526 QWKLELKEMDGK
+526 QWKLELKEIDGK

-551 DWAVAYADKLKELD
+551 DWAVAYADKLRELD
-565 QAGELQYCP
+565 QAGAGALQYVS
-574 DGGKFSVTYVTNDDI
+574 DGGYFAAANISNDNI
-589 PEIGYASLTR
+589 PEITYVSGTR
-599 GGFGNYCMIMTYYD
+599 GGLGNDCMIMTYYD
-613 KQVSYEAFT
+613 KQITYENIT
-622 GMGGF
+622 GLGGF
-627 DFIKNG
+627 NFIEKS
-633 GKFLSYGIDGAIGWT
+633 GKFTASEMSGVLGGGI
-648 EKLYYINKGKI
+648 KLYYINKEKI
-659 YVKGSETELR
+659 YKKASETEVR
-669 SMDENSVIHT
+669 SFDENNLTHS
-679 EYNCVWDDQEIPKDE
+679 EYHYVWDDQEISKAE
-694 YEEKFAQVY
+694 YEEKITQTY
-703 DENVS
+703 DENS
-708 TFSDAYDMENVTT
+708 EDYIENYKLENVTT
-721 IEQMC
+721 VEQMC
-726 DWLMIQP
+726 DWLMLQP

>member
-1 MVNNIRDGLIS
+1 MVNNIRAGLIS

-28 YQDQYRRIYF
+28 YQDQYRRIYP
-38 MVINLALSDEEKTR
+38 MVANLALSDEGKTR

-65 FANINAVQSEEQFM
+65 FANINAVQSQEQFM

-99 SGAGHTDGVSG
+99 SGAGQTDGVSG

-116 GEEKGPGAGMATG
+116 GEEKGPGAGIATG

-164 GGKAAAVGRSASAG
+164 GGEAAAVGRSASAG
-178 RAVSVGNKVLACK
+178 RAV
-191 AASVGNKALAGK
+191 SVGNKALAGK

-211 KGIVTASVKASGT
+211 KGVVTASVKASGT

-300 ESTTEATSEVAVS
+300 EPTTEAASEVAVS

-347 EIPEKDSLYQFLNL
+347 EIPEKDSLYVFLNK
-361 FENYGDDIDKNY
+361 FENYGTATDKDY
-373 SCENPPDNIV
+373 SCENPPDNMLAQI
-383 GDLLTGDGTFEEHGI
+383 LSPKEHDQHEI
-398 VDLAFAPGY
+398 VDLTLAPEY
-407 QFRQETTSD
+407 QFSQEDTSVD
-416 PTEMIGIYSAAGI
+416 YIKCGRYSTAGI

-440 DDAIQ
+440 EDHIKAM
-445 DVKDALPKGQPN
+445 KESLPNERPSEAGI
-457 KLGTYLDGD
+457 YLDGN
-466 EYYYY
+466 EYCYMEDVIDGGLN
-471 TEETG
+471 EENYANKI
-476 GWLEYGYCNEI
+476 LEA
-487 LKAEYDGIYY
+487 KYDGTYY
-497 YLTVDAYRPQDK
+497 YLTVDGYRPEDYSK
-509 SLAGKAA
+509 IEKTDDEGT
-516 ENFEPNISRT
+516 PVISRT
-526 QWKLELKEMDGK
+526 QWKLELKEIDGK

-551 DWAVAYADKLKELD
+551 DWAVAYADKLRELD
-565 QAGELQYCP
+565 QAGAGALQYVS
-574 DGGKFSVTYVTNDDI
+574 DGGYFAAANISNDNI
-589 PEIGYASLTR
+589 PEITYVSGTR
-599 GGFGNYCMIMTYYD
+599 GGLGNDCMIMTYYD
-613 KQVSYEAFT
+613 KQITYENIT
-622 GMGGF
+622 GLGGF
-627 DFIKNG
+627 NFIEKS
-633 GKFLSYGIDGAIGWT
+633 GKFTASEMSGVLGGGI
-648 EKLYYINKGKI
+648 KLYYINKGKI
-659 YVKGSETELR
+659 YKKASETEVR
-669 SMDENSVIHT
+669 SLDENNLTHSEYHYVWDGQEISKAEYEDKITQTYDENSEDYI
-679 EYNCVWDDQEIPKDE
+679 
-694 YEEKFAQVY
+694 
-703 DENVS
+703 EN
-708 TFSDAYDMENVTT
+708 YKLENVTT

-726 DWLMIQP
+726 DWLMLQP

>member
-1 MVNNIRDGLIS
+1 MVNNIREGLIS

-28 YQDQYRRIYF
+28 YQDQYRRIYP

-65 FANINAVQSEEQFM
+65 FANINAVQSQEQFM

-99 SGAGHTDGVSG
+99 SGAGQTYGVLG

-116 GEEKGPGAGMATG
+116 GEEKGPGAGIATG
-129 AAVGAATGIGA
+129 AAVGAATGIGV

-164 GGKAAAVGRSASAG
+164 GGKAAAVGRSASVG
-178 RAVSVGNKVLACK
+178 RAV
-191 AASVGNKALAGK
+191 SVGNKALAGK

-211 KGIVTASVKASGT
+211 KGVVTASVKTSGT

-300 ESTTEATSEVAVS
+300 EPTTEATSEVAVS

-330 EVTTEAPPP
+330 EVTTEATPP

-347 EIPEKDSLYQFLNL
+347 EIPEKDSLYVFLNK
-361 FENYGDDIDKNY
+361 FENYGTATDKDY
-373 SCENPPDNIV
+373 SCENPPDNMLAQI
-383 GDLLTGDGTFEEHGI
+383 LSTKEHDQHEI
-398 VDLAFAPGY
+398 VDLTLAPEY
-407 QFRQETTSD
+407 QFSQEDTSVD
-416 PTEMIGIYSAAGI
+416 YIKCGRYSTAGI

-440 DDAIQ
+440 DDHIKAM
-445 DVKDALPKGQPN
+445 KESLPNERPSEAGIYLEGNEYCYVDDCIDGGLNEENYAN
-457 KLGTYLDGD
+457 KI
-466 EYYYY
+466 
-471 TEETG
+471 
-476 GWLEYGYCNEI
+476 LEA
-487 LKAEYDGIYY
+487 KYDGTYY
-497 YLTVDAYRPQDK
+497 YLTVDGYRPEDYSK
-509 SLAGKAA
+509 IEKTDDEGT
-516 ENFEPNISRT
+516 PVISRT
-526 QWKLELKEMDGK
+526 QWKLELKEIDDK

-551 DWAVAYADKLKELD
+551 DWAVAYAEALMTAEEDYGISFDLKSKG
-565 QAGELQYCP
+565 QN
-574 DGGKFSVTYVTNDDI
+574 KFQVAYITNDDI
-589 PEIGYASLTR
+589 PEIVFQNLDWR
-599 GGFGNYCMIMTYYD
+599 
-613 KQVSYEAFT
+613 
-622 GMGGF
+622 GMG
-627 DFIKNG
+627 DSLILTNYNG
-633 GKFLSYGIDGAIGWT
+633 KVVGKLLYGRVNSYIEKSGKFIDYEGDPSDLGVAQV
-648 EKLYYINKGKI
+648 LYYINDEKI
-659 YVKGSETELR
+659 YEKGFKGEGYGFGPDYVAYEWEDNEISEA
-669 SMDENSVIHT
+669 
-679 EYNCVWDDQEIPKDE
+679 EYNEKMSQAYNADMATDIDDNLLDGI
-694 YEEKFAQVY
+694 VT
-703 DENVS
+703 EN
-708 TFSDAYDMENVTT
+708 
-721 IEQMC
+721 QMYN
-726 DWLMIQP
+726 WLMIQP

>member
-28 YQDQYRRIYF
+28 YRDQYRRIYP
-38 MVINLALSDEEKTR
+38 MVANLALSDEGKTR

-99 SGAGHTDGVSG
+99 SGAGQTDGVSG

-116 GEEKGPGAGMATG
+116 GEEKGPGAGIATG

-178 RAVSVGNKVLACK
+178 RAVSVGNK
-191 AASVGNKALAGK
+191 ALAGK

-211 KGIVTASVKASGT
+211 KGVVTASVKASGT

-300 ESTTEATSEVAVS
+300 EPTTEATSEVAVS

-347 EIPEKDSLYQFLNL
+347 EIPEKDSLYVFLNK
-361 FENYGDDIDKNY
+361 FENYGTATDKDY
-373 SCENPPDNIV
+373 SCENPPDNMLAQI
-383 GDLLTGDGTFEEHGI
+383 LSPKEHDQHEI
-398 VDLAFAPGY
+398 VDLTLAPEY
-407 QFRQETTSD
+407 QFSQEDTSVD
-416 PTEMIGIYSAAGI
+416 YIKCGRYSTAGI

-440 DDAIQ
+440 DDHIKAM
-445 DVKDALPKGQPN
+445 KESLPNERPSEVGI
-457 KLGTYLDGD
+457 YLDGN
-466 EYYYY
+466 EYCYMEDVIDGGLN
-471 TEETG
+471 EENYANKI
-476 GWLEYGYCNEI
+476 LEA
-487 LKAEYDGIYY
+487 KYDGTYY
-497 YLTVDAYRPQDK
+497 YLTVDGYRPEDYSK
-509 SLAGKAA
+509 IEKTDDEGT
-516 ENFEPNISRT
+516 PVISRT
-526 QWKLELKEMDGK
+526 QWKLELKEIDGK

-551 DWAVAYADKLKELD
+551 DWAVAYAEALMTAEEDYGISFDLKSKG
-565 QAGELQYCP
+565 QN
-574 DGGKFSVTYVTNDDI
+574 KFQVAYITNDDI
-589 PEIGYASLTR
+589 PEIVFQNLDWR
-599 GGFGNYCMIMTYYD
+599 
-613 KQVSYEAFT
+613 
-622 GMGGF
+622 GMG
-627 DFIKNG
+627 DSLILTNYNG
-633 GKFLSYGIDGAIGWT
+633 KVVGKLLYGRVNSYIEKSGKFIDYEGDPSDLGVAQV
-648 EKLYYINKGKI
+648 LYYINDEKI
-659 YVKGSETELR
+659 YRKGFKGEGYGFGPDHVAYEWEDNEISEA
-669 SMDENSVIHT
+669 
-679 EYNCVWDDQEIPKDE
+679 EYNEKMSQAYNADMATDIDDNLLDGI
-694 YEEKFAQVY
+694 VT
-703 DENVS
+703 EN
-708 TFSDAYDMENVTT
+708 
-721 IEQMC
+721 QMYN
-726 DWLMIQP
+726 WLMIQP

>member
-28 YQDQYRRIYF
+28 YQDQYRRIYP
-38 MVINLALSDEEKTR
+38 MVANLALTDEDKTR

-65 FANINAVQSEEQFM
+65 FANINAVQSEDQFV

-99 SGAGHTDGVSG
+99 SGSGQTDGVSG

-116 GEEKGPGAGMATG
+116 REEKGPGAGMAAG

-140 AMFNGAYG
+140 AMFNGSYG

-178 RAVSVGNKVLACK
+178 RAVSVGNK
-191 AASVGNKALAGK
+191 ALAGK

-211 KGIVTASVKASGT
+211 KGVVTASVKASGT

-247 AVAKGAVAGVAKT
+247 AVAKGAIAGAAKT
-260 GVFASVGAKIACAV
+260 GVFASLGAKIACAV

-295 KEVIA
+295 EEVIA
-300 ESTTEATSEVAVS
+300 EPTTEATSEVAVS

-339 EPYEIAVS
+339 EPYEIDVA

-373 SCENPPDNIV
+373 SCENPPDDIV

-487 LKAEYDGIYY
+487 LKAEYDGTYY

-509 SLAGKAA
+509 RLAGKAA

-551 DWAVAYADKLKELD
+551 DWAVAYAEALMTAEEDYGISFDLKSKG
-565 QAGELQYCP
+565 QN
-574 DGGKFSVTYVTNDDI
+574 KFQVAYITNDDI
-589 PEIGYASLTR
+589 PEIVFQNLDWR
-599 GGFGNYCMIMTYYD
+599 
-613 KQVSYEAFT
+613 
-622 GMGGF
+622 GMG
-627 DFIKNG
+627 DSLILTNYNG
-633 GKFLSYGIDGAIGWT
+633 KVVGKLLYGRVNSYIEKSGKFIDYEGDPSDLGVAQV
-648 EKLYYINKGKI
+648 LYYINDEKI
-659 YVKGSETELR
+659 YRKGFKGEGYGFGPDYVAYEWEDNEISEA
-669 SMDENSVIHT
+669 
-679 EYNCVWDDQEIPKDE
+679 EYNEKMSQAYNADMATDIDDNLLDGI
-694 YEEKFAQVY
+694 VT
-703 DENVS
+703 ENLM
-708 TFSDAYDMENVTT
+708 YN
-721 IEQMC
+721 
-726 DWLMIQP
+726 WLMIQP

>member
-12 AKEGKQEGV
+12 AQEGKQEGV

-28 YQDQYRRIYF
+28 YQDQYRRIYP
-38 MVINLALSDEEKTR
+38 MVINLALSDEGKTR

-65 FANINAVQSEEQFM
+65 FANINAVQSEDQFV

-92 KIYEFLG
+92 RIYEFLG
-99 SGAGHTDGVSG
+99 TGAGQAAGVS
-110 AETYED
+110 ETGTYAD
-116 GEEKGPGAGMATG
+116 GEEKGPGAGIATG

-178 RAVSVGNKVLACK
+178 RAVSVGNKVSAGR
-191 AASVGNKALAGK
+191 AVSVGNKALAGK
-203 AASAVEAG
+203 AASAVEVG
-211 KGIVTASVKASGT
+211 KGVVTASVKASGT

-300 ESTTEATSEVAVS
+300 EPTTEATSEVAVS

-347 EIPEKDSLYQFLNL
+347 EIPEMDSLYVFLNK
-361 FENYGDDIDKNY
+361 FENYGTATDKDY
-373 SCENPPDNIV
+373 SCENPPDNMLVRI
-383 GDLLTGDGTFEEHGI
+383 LSPKEHDQHEI
-398 VDLAFAPGY
+398 VDLTLAPEY
-407 QFRQETTSD
+407 QFSQEDTSVD
-416 PTEMIGIYSAAGI
+416 FIKCGRYSTAGI

-440 DDAIQ
+440 DDHIKAM
-445 DVKDALPKGQPN
+445 KESLPNERPSEVGI
-457 KLGTYLDGD
+457 YLDGN
-466 EYYYY
+466 EYCYMEDVIDGGLN
-471 TEETG
+471 EENYANKI
-476 GWLEYGYCNEI
+476 LEA
-487 LKAEYDGIYY
+487 KYDGTYY
-497 YLTVDAYRPQDK
+497 YLTVDGYRPEDYSK
-509 SLAGKAA
+509 IEKTDDEGT
-516 ENFEPNISRT
+516 PVISRT

-551 DWAVAYADKLKELD
+551 DWAVAYAEALMTAEEDYGISFDLKSKG
-565 QAGELQYCP
+565 QN
-574 DGGKFSVTYVTNDDI
+574 KFQVAYITNDDI
-589 PEIGYASLTR
+589 PEIVFQNLDWR
-599 GGFGNYCMIMTYYD
+599 
-613 KQVSYEAFT
+613 
-622 GMGGF
+622 GMG
-627 DFIKNG
+627 DSLILTNYNG
-633 GKFLSYGIDGAIGWT
+633 KVVGKLLYGRVNSYIEKSGKFIDYEGDPSDLGVAQV
-648 EKLYYINKGKI
+648 LYYINDEKI
-659 YVKGSETELR
+659 YRKGFKGEGYGFGPDYVAYEWEDNEISEA
-669 SMDENSVIHT
+669 
-679 EYNCVWDDQEIPKDE
+679 EYN
-694 YEEKFAQVY
+694 EKMSQAYNADMATDIDANLLDGIVT
-703 DENVS
+703 EN
-708 TFSDAYDMENVTT
+708 
-721 IEQMC
+721 QMYN
-726 DWLMIQP
+726 WLMIQP

>member
-1 MVNNIRDGLIS
+1 MVNNIRAGLIS

-28 YQDQYRRIYF
+28 YQDQYRRIYP
-38 MVINLALSDEEKTR
+38 MVANLALSDEGKTR

-99 SGAGHTDGVSG
+99 SGAGQTDGVSG

-116 GEEKGPGAGMATG
+116 GEEKGPGAGIATG

-178 RAVSVGNKVLACK
+178 RAVSVGNK
-191 AASVGNKALAGK
+191 ALAGK

-211 KGIVTASVKASGT
+211 KGVVTASVKASGT

-526 QWKLELKEMDGK
+526 QWKLELKEIDGK

-565 QAGELQYCP
+565 QTGAGALQYVS
-574 DGGKFSVTYVTNDDI
+574 DGGYFAAANISNDNI
-589 PEIGYASLTR
+589 PEITYVSGTR

-613 KQVSYEAFT
+613 KHVSYENFT
-622 GMGGF
+622 GLGGF
-627 DFIKNG
+627 GFIKNS
-633 GKFLSYGIDGAIGWT
+633 GKFLSFGIDGYIGWT
-648 EKLYYINKGKI
+648 QELYYINKGKI

-669 SMDENSVIHT
+669 SYDENSIIHT
-679 EYNCVWDDQEIPKDE
+679 EYNCVWDDQEISKDE
-694 YEEKFAQVY
+694 YEEKITQTY
-703 DENVS
+703 DEN
-708 TFSDAYDMENVTT
+708 SDDYIGDYKLENVTT

-726 DWLMIQP
+726 DWLMLQP

>member
-1 MVNNIRDGLIS
+1 MVNNIREGLIS

-21 DFLYYNT
+21 NFLYYNT
-28 YQDQYRRIYF
+28 YQDQYMRIYP

-99 SGAGHTDGVSG
+99 SGAGQTYEVFG

-116 GEEKGPGAGMATG
+116 GEEKDPGAGIATG

-178 RAVSVGNKVLACK
+178 RAVSVGNK
-191 AASVGNKALAGK
+191 ALAGK

-211 KGIVTASVKASGT
+211 KGVVTASVKASGT

-295 KEVIA
+295 KKVIA
-300 ESTTEATSEVAVS
+300 EPTTEATSEVAVS

-347 EIPEKDSLYQFLNL
+347 EIPEKDSLYVFLNK
-361 FENYGDDIDKNY
+361 FENYGTATDKDY
-373 SCENPPDNIV
+373 SCENPPDNMLAQI
-383 GDLLTGDGTFEEHGI
+383 LSPKEHDQHEI
-398 VDLAFAPGY
+398 VDLTLAPEY
-407 QFRQETTSD
+407 QFSQGDTSVD
-416 PTEMIGIYSAAGI
+416 YIKCGRYSTAGI

-440 DDAIQ
+440 DDHIKAM
-445 DVKDALPKGQPN
+445 KESLPNERPSEAGI
-457 KLGTYLDGD
+457 YLDGN
-466 EYYYY
+466 EYCYMEDVIDGGLN
-471 TEETG
+471 EENYANKI
-476 GWLEYGYCNEI
+476 LEA
-487 LKAEYDGIYY
+487 KYDGTYY
-497 YLTVDAYRPQDK
+497 YLTVDGYRPEDYSK
-509 SLAGKAA
+509 IEKTDDEGT
-516 ENFEPNISRT
+516 PVISRT

-551 DWAVAYADKLKELD
+551 DWAVAYAEALMTAEEDYGISFDLKSEG
-565 QAGELQYCP
+565 QN
-574 DGGKFSVTYVTNDDI
+574 KFQVAYITNDDI
-589 PEIGYASLTR
+589 PEIVFQNLDWR
-599 GGFGNYCMIMTYYD
+599 
-613 KQVSYEAFT
+613 
-622 GMGGF
+622 GMG
-627 DFIKNG
+627 DSLILTNYNG
-633 GKFLSYGIDGAIGWT
+633 KVVGKLLYGRVNSYIEKSGKFIDYEGDPSEFGVAQV
-648 EKLYYINKGKI
+648 LYYINDEKI
-659 YVKGSETELR
+659 YSKGFKGEGYGFGPEYGFDSDYVAYEWEDNEISEA
-669 SMDENSVIHT
+669 
-679 EYNCVWDDQEIPKDE
+679 EYNEKMSQAYNADMATDIDDNLLDGI
-694 YEEKFAQVY
+694 VT
-703 DENVS
+703 ENLM
-708 TFSDAYDMENVTT
+708 YN
-721 IEQMC
+721 
-726 DWLMIQP
+726 WLMIQP

>member
-1 MVNNIRDGLIS
+1 MVNNIRAGLIS

-38 MVINLALSDEEKTR
+38 MVINLALSDEGKTR

-99 SGAGHTDGVSG
+99 SGAGQTDGVSG

-116 GEEKGPGAGMATG
+116 GEEKGPGAGIATG
-129 AAVGAATGIGA
+129 AAVGAATGIGV

-164 GGKAAAVGRSASAG
+164 GGKAAAVGRLASAG
-178 RAVSVGNKVLACK
+178 RAV
-191 AASVGNKALAGK
+191 SVGNKALAGK

-211 KGIVTASVKASGT
+211 KGVVTASVKASGT

-295 KEVIA
+295 EEVIA
-300 ESTTEATSEVAVS
+300 EPTTEATSEVAVS

-347 EIPEKDSLYQFLNL
+347 EIPEKDSLYVFLNK
-361 FENYGDDIDKNY
+361 FENYGTATDKDY
-373 SCENPPDNIV
+373 SCENPPDNMLAQI
-383 GDLLTGDGTFEEHGI
+383 LSTKEHDQHEV
-398 VDLAFAPGY
+398 VDLTLAPEY
-407 QFRQETTSD
+407 QFSQEDTSVI
-416 PTEMIGIYSAAGI
+416 EIKCGRYSVAGV

-440 DDAIQ
+440 DEYIDKVRESLSSEPAIE
-445 DVKDALPKGQPN
+445 KGKPVLEDLYLNNNEYCYVDGVVDGGLNEKNYAN
-457 KLGTYLDGD
+457 KI
-466 EYYYY
+466 
-471 TEETG
+471 
-476 GWLEYGYCNEI
+476 LEA
-487 LKAEYDGIYY
+487 KYDGTYY
-497 YLTVDAYRPQDK
+497 YLTVDGYRPEDYSK
-509 SLAGKAA
+509 IEKTDDEGT
-516 ENFEPNISRT
+516 PVISRT

-551 DWAVAYADKLKELD
+551 DWAVAYAEALMTAEEDYGISFDLKSKG
-565 QAGELQYCP
+565 QN
-574 DGGKFSVTYVTNDDI
+574 KFQVAYITNDDI
-589 PEIGYASLTR
+589 PEIVFQNLDWR
-599 GGFGNYCMIMTYYD
+599 
-613 KQVSYEAFT
+613 
-622 GMGGF
+622 GMG
-627 DFIKNG
+627 DSLILTNYNG
-633 GKFLSYGIDGAIGWT
+633 KVVGKLLYGRVNSYIEKSGKFIDYEGDPSDLGVAQV
-648 EKLYYINKGKI
+648 LYYINDEKI
-659 YVKGSETELR
+659 YRKGFKGEGYGFGPDYVAYEWEDNEISEA
-669 SMDENSVIHT
+669 
-679 EYNCVWDDQEIPKDE
+679 EYNEKMSQAYNADMATDIDDNLLDGI
-694 YEEKFAQVY
+694 VT
-703 DENVS
+703 EN
-708 TFSDAYDMENVTT
+708 
-721 IEQMC
+721 QMYN
-726 DWLMIQP
+726 WLMLQP

>member
-28 YQDQYRRIYF
+28 YRDQYRRIYP
-38 MVINLALSDEEKTR
+38 MVANLALSDEGKTR

-99 SGAGHTDGVSG
+99 SGAGQTDGVSG

-116 GEEKGPGAGMATG
+116 GEEKGPGAGIATG

-164 GGKAAAVGRSASAG
+164 GGKASAVGRSASAG
-178 RAVSVGNKVLACK
+178 RAV
-191 AASVGNKALAGK
+191 SVGNKALAGK

-211 KGIVTASVKASGT
+211 KGVVTASVKASGT

-300 ESTTEATSEVAVS
+300 EPTTEATSEVAVS

-347 EIPEKDSLYQFLNL
+347 EIPEKDSLYVFLNK
-361 FENYGDDIDKNY
+361 FENYGTATDKDY
-373 SCENPPDNIV
+373 SCENPPDNMLAQI
-383 GDLLTGDGTFEEHGI
+383 LSPKEHDQHEI
-398 VDLAFAPGY
+398 VDLTLAPEY
-407 QFRQETTSD
+407 QFSQEDTSVD
-416 PTEMIGIYSAAGI
+416 YIKCGRYSTAGI

-440 DDAIQ
+440 DDHIKAM
-445 DVKDALPKGQPN
+445 KESLPNERPSEVGI
-457 KLGTYLDGD
+457 YLDGN
-466 EYYYY
+466 EYCYMEDVIDGGLN
-471 TEETG
+471 EENYANKI
-476 GWLEYGYCNEI
+476 LEA
-487 LKAEYDGIYY
+487 KYDGTYY
-497 YLTVDAYRPQDK
+497 YLTVDGYRPEDYSK
-509 SLAGKAA
+509 IEKTDDEGT
-516 ENFEPNISRT
+516 PVISRT
-526 QWKLELKEMDGK
+526 QWKLELKEIDGK

-551 DWAVAYADKLKELD
+551 DWAVAYAEALMTAEEDYGISFDLKSKG
-565 QAGELQYCP
+565 QN
-574 DGGKFSVTYVTNDDI
+574 KFQVAYITNDDI
-589 PEIGYASLTR
+589 PEIVFQNLDWR
-599 GGFGNYCMIMTYYD
+599 
-613 KQVSYEAFT
+613 
-622 GMGGF
+622 GMG
-627 DFIKNG
+627 DSLILTNYNG
-633 GKFLSYGIDGAIGWT
+633 KVVGKLLYGRVNSYIEKSGKFIDYEGDPSDLGVAQV
-648 EKLYYINKGKI
+648 LYYINDEKI
-659 YVKGSETELR
+659 YRKGFKGEGYGFGPDHVAYEWEDNEISEA
-669 SMDENSVIHT
+669 
-679 EYNCVWDDQEIPKDE
+679 EYNEKMSQAYNADMATDIDDNLLDGI
-694 YEEKFAQVY
+694 VT
-703 DENVS
+703 EN
-708 TFSDAYDMENVTT
+708 
-721 IEQMC
+721 QMYN
-726 DWLMIQP
+726 WLMIQP

>member
-1 MVNNIRDGLIS
+1 MVNNIRAGLIS

-28 YQDQYRRIYF
+28 YQDQYRRIYP
-38 MVINLALSDEEKTR
+38 MVANLALSDEEKTR

-99 SGAGHTDGVSG
+99 SGAGQTYGVLG

-148 AANVEAAGS
+148 AANVESAGS

-178 RAVSVGNKVLACK
+178 RAVSVGNK
-191 AASVGNKALAGK
+191 ALAGK

-211 KGIVTASVKASGT
+211 KGVVTASVKASGT

-295 KEVIA
+295 KDVIA
-300 ESTTEATSEVAVS
+300 EPTTEAASEVAVS

-347 EIPEKDSLYQFLNL
+347 EIPEKDSLYVFLNK
-361 FENYGDDIDKNY
+361 FENYGTATDKDY
-373 SCENPPDNIV
+373 SCENPPDNMLARI
-383 GDLLTGDGTFEEHGI
+383 LSTKEHDQHEV
-398 VDLAFAPGY
+398 VDLTLAPEY
-407 QFRQETTSD
+407 QFSQEDTSVI
-416 PTEMIGIYSAAGI
+416 EIKCGRYSVAGV

-440 DDAIQ
+440 DDHI
-445 DVKDALPKGQPN
+445 KEMKESLPNERPSETGI
-457 KLGTYLDGD
+457 YLDGN
-466 EYYYY
+466 EYCYVDDCIDGGLN
-471 TEETG
+471 EENYANKI
-476 GWLEYGYCNEI
+476 LEA
-487 LKAEYDGIYY
+487 KYDGTYY
-497 YLTVDAYRPQDK
+497 YLTVDGYRPEDYSK
-509 SLAGKAA
+509 IEKTDDEGT
-516 ENFEPNISRT
+516 PVISRT

-551 DWAVAYADKLKELD
+551 DWAVAYAEALMTAEEDYGISFDLKSEG
-565 QAGELQYCP
+565 QN
-574 DGGKFSVTYVTNDDI
+574 KFQVAYITNDDI
-589 PEIGYASLTR
+589 PEIVFQNLDWR
-599 GGFGNYCMIMTYYD
+599 
-613 KQVSYEAFT
+613 
-622 GMGGF
+622 GMGDSLILTNYNGKVVGELLYGRVNSY
-627 DFIKNG
+627 IEKG
-633 GKFLSYGIDGAIGWT
+633 GKFIDYEGDPSDLGVAQV
-648 EKLYYINKGKI
+648 LYYINDEKI
-659 YVKGSETELR
+659 YEKGFKGEGYGFGPDYVAYEWEDNEISEA
-669 SMDENSVIHT
+669 
-679 EYNCVWDDQEIPKDE
+679 EYNEKMSQAYNADMATDIDDNLLDGI
-694 YEEKFAQVY
+694 VT
-703 DENVS
+703 EN
-708 TFSDAYDMENVTT
+708 
-721 IEQMC
+721 QMYN
-726 DWLMIQP
+726 WLMLQP

>member
-1 MVNNIRDGLIS
+1 MVNNIRAGLIS

-28 YQDQYRRIYF
+28 YQDQYRRIYP
-38 MVINLALSDEEKTR
+38 MVINLALSDEGKTR

-99 SGAGHTDGVSG
+99 SGAGQTYGVSG

-116 GEEKGPGAGMATG
+116 GKEKGPGAGIATG

-164 GGKAAAVGRSASAG
+164 GGKAAAVGRSASVG
-178 RAVSVGNKVLACK
+178 RAV
-191 AASVGNKALAGK
+191 SVGNKALAGK

-211 KGIVTASVKASGT
+211 KGVVTASVKASGT

-295 KEVIA
+295 KDVIA
-300 ESTTEATSEVAVS
+300 EPTTEAASEVAVS

-347 EIPEKDSLYQFLNL
+347 EIPEKDSLYVFLNK
-361 FENYGDDIDKNY
+361 FENYGTATDKDY
-373 SCENPPDNIV
+373 SCENPPDNMLARI
-383 GDLLTGDGTFEEHGI
+383 LSTKEHDQHEV
-398 VDLAFAPGY
+398 VDLTLAPEY
-407 QFRQETTSD
+407 QFSQEDTSVI
-416 PTEMIGIYSAAGI
+416 EIKCGRYSVAGV

-440 DDAIQ
+440 DDHI
-445 DVKDALPKGQPN
+445 KEMKESLPNERPSETGI
-457 KLGTYLDGD
+457 YLDGN
-466 EYYYY
+466 EYCYVDDCIDGGLN
-471 TEETG
+471 EENYANKI
-476 GWLEYGYCNEI
+476 LEA
-487 LKAEYDGIYY
+487 KYDGTYY
-497 YLTVDAYRPQDK
+497 YLTVDGYRPEDYSK
-509 SLAGKAA
+509 IEKTDDEGT
-516 ENFEPNISRT
+516 PVISRT

-551 DWAVAYADKLKELD
+551 DWAVAYAEALMTAEEDYGISFDLKSEG
-565 QAGELQYCP
+565 QN
-574 DGGKFSVTYVTNDDI
+574 KFQVAYITNDDI
-589 PEIGYASLTR
+589 PEIVFQNLDWR
-599 GGFGNYCMIMTYYD
+599 
-613 KQVSYEAFT
+613 
-622 GMGGF
+622 GMGDSLILTNYNGKVVGELLYGRVNSY
-627 DFIKNG
+627 IEKG
-633 GKFLSYGIDGAIGWT
+633 GKFIDYEGDPSDLGVAQV
-648 EKLYYINKGKI
+648 LYYINDEKI
-659 YVKGSETELR
+659 YEKGFKGEGYGFGPDYVAYEWEDNEISEA
-669 SMDENSVIHT
+669 
-679 EYNCVWDDQEIPKDE
+679 EYNEKMSQAYNADMATDIDDNLLDGI
-694 YEEKFAQVY
+694 VT
-703 DENVS
+703 EN
-708 TFSDAYDMENVTT
+708 
-721 IEQMC
+721 QMYN
-726 DWLMIQP
+726 WLMLQP